1 MSNCYK
7 NFPVIINYSNGT
19 SDTIYSNTTSLSES
33 LNIERSSSVGAKGSD
48 VVFSKTVPK
57 GQIDVDAYL
66 MDDLNVYNQLRAS
79 NDQNIDISFGPYE
92 CPAPCIMS
100 NMTINISVDNP
111 ITIKRT
117 FDYFGEVTVGSS
129 PTPSIPSLSPI
140 TAEKILFNGFTNIGG
155 SSQINSITWSFTQT
169 YDEYYLLGQRVP
181 TIVFKEGQIALN
193 IQGEGFTEPLVSTGC
208 LVAPKAY
215 NLSVYGCGGA
225 NLGTLTVNGYMQSRG
240 SSVSSD
246 SDETNSVSI
255 IQYL

>member
-1 MSNCYK
+1 M
-7 NFPVIINYSNGT
+7 
-19 SDTIYSNTTSLSES
+19 
-33 LNIERSSSVGAKGSD
+33 A
-48 VVFSKTVPK
+48 
-57 GQIDVDAYL
+57 
-66 MDDLNVYNQLRAS
+66 
-79 NDQNIDISFGPYE
+79 
-92 CPAPCIMS
+92 
-100 NMTINISVDNP
+100 
-111 ITIKRT
+111 
-117 FDYFGEVTVGSS
+117 VGSS